1 MKYTERDNFK
11 RESAVYQ
18 PRQEIIMG
26 FLKNMLKSVLKEAV
40 GEAIEKQFGNN
51 SQPYSAPAPKTAAPV
66 SNTAASA
73 ANKNNYE
80 KNPATDENY
89 FTQLITEANFPEY
102 TIERSVSPSVFD
114 SSAHPSC
121 FPISYL
127 FKKDGRNVLAVL
139 IMKDNQYRAMIAVGT
154 YQILDEQNIPYIRFF
169 KGWQNEKDYV
179 LNRIR
184 ENLK

>member
-1 MKYTERDNFK
+1 
-11 RESAVYQ
+11 
-18 PRQEIIMG
+18 MG
-26 FLKNMLKSVLKEAV
+26 FFKNILKSVLKEAV

-51 SQPYSAPAPKTAAPV
+51 TQSYSAPAPKTAPSAV
-66 SNTAASA
+66 S
-73 ANKNNYE
+73 KNNYE

-89 FTQLITEANFPEY
+89 FAQLITEENFPGY

-139 IMKDNQYRAMIAVGT
+139 IIKDNQYRAMIAVGT
-154 YQILDEQNIPYIRFF
+154 YQILDDNNIPYIRFF
-169 KGWQNEKDYV
+169 KGWQNEKNYV
-179 LNRIR
+179 LNRIK